1 MMTFVFEENTFD
13 LKNKMMRS
21 VTFTI
26 MIYKLLKYFKQ
37 LYFNIKIWRLQSN
50 IMLILAKFCSI
61 LTIFKIYKCDL
72 CVI

>member
-13 LKNKMMRS
+13 LKNKIMRS
-21 VTFTI
+21 VIFTI

-50 IMLILAKFCSI
+50 IMLLLSKFCLK
-61 LTIFKIYKCDL
+61 LTILRIYKQYL
-72 CVI
+72 YAI

>member
-1 MMTFVFEENTFD
+1 MMTFVFEENTCD

-21 VTFTI
+21 VIFTI

-50 IMLILAKFCSI
+50 IMLLLSKFCLK
-61 LTIFKIYKCDL
+61 LTILRIYK
-72 CVI
+72 